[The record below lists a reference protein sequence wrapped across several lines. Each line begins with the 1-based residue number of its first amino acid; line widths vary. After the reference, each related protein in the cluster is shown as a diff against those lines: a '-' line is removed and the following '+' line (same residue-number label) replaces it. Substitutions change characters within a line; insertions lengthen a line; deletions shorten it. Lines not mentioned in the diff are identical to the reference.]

1 MFEQDYIMRLVHEM
15 ARVLAKILF
24 NIDSETVSEELES
37 RIEETDILEQLLDM
51 IDNGQINEAENKLY
65 DMLDEGIPNCIE
77 IAILF
82 YSYLNDKTDEF
93 LMENEYSRGEVKDGI
108 ETVAERVGLRGL
120 INTLFVEEILI

>member
-1 MFEQDYIMRLVHEM
+1 MFEQDYIMRLVHEI

-120 INTLFVEEILI
+120 INTLFVE